1 MPFGR
6 LSGIIIKNPDG
17 MTTQRQGCILKGHTS
32 SSVSLCHRLAA
43 IVLDAQV
50 HKAGSVP
57 EVSCA
62 EGMRAV
68 SDG

>member
-1 MPFGR
+1 
-6 LSGIIIKNPDG
+6 

-50 HKAGSVP
+50 HKAESVP
-57 EVSCA
+57 EVSRA
-62 EGMRAV
+62 EGVRAV